1 MSNPYTPPKASL
13 ETNDVVLKDSFWNQ
27 LYSLLIG
34 TVIIVIGAMYV
45 SEKIVYFSAE
55 ILNTNIGSNLT
66 GFLLLDLFLSFI
78 AYFLGG
84 YFAVLVSQRKSVS
97 SGVKL
102 AIIYTLYTIVH
113 RFFTA
118 SGWPFWYETLLII
131 DVVIGILFGA
141 VISNRKFYNTAKINS
156 SNKRLLT
163 EAKSMR
169 ISPGELQTAILP
181 LRLILWGGLICIV
194 DLEFTHTV
202 NGEGWRFDVINDFLG
217 MLMITWGVFQLSRFT
232 VHDRYRTAMAFVKVV
247 AVFWCF
253 DAFHHHFIYDVP
265 GPLSFILTMFGVAA
279 MSAIVVF
286 CVAMCWLNNEAGF
299 HDSAR
304 SWRTTTLLFVFIYLI
319 PLGLFYC
326 ATAIATATETSCNIN
341 LSQTGLL
348 LVPVFL
354 VPLVHLFISV
364 SRMKRESESK

>member
-45 SEKIVYFSAE
+45 SEKIIYFSAE

-113 RFFTA
+113 RYFTA

-141 VISNRKFYNTAKINS
+141 VIANRKFYNTAK
-156 SNKRLLT
+156 
-163 EAKSMR
+163 
-169 ISPGELQTAILP
+169 
-181 LRLILWGGLICIV
+181 
-194 DLEFTHTV
+194 
-202 NGEGWRFDVINDFLG
+202 
-217 MLMITWGVFQLSRFT
+217 
-232 VHDRYRTAMAFVKVV
+232 
-247 AVFWCF
+247 
-253 DAFHHHFIYDVP
+253 
-265 GPLSFILTMFGVAA
+265 
-279 MSAIVVF
+279 
-286 CVAMCWLNNEAGF
+286 
-299 HDSAR
+299 
-304 SWRTTTLLFVFIYLI
+304 
-319 PLGLFYC
+319 
-326 ATAIATATETSCNIN
+326 
-341 LSQTGLL
+341 
-348 LVPVFL
+348 
-354 VPLVHLFISV
+354 
-364 SRMKRESESK
+364 